1 MSTLENPMV
10 SQLQDEA
17 TPSSQLLALFFLLC
31 KTNNWIP
38 LLQAAQAVRQT
49 AVRQPIPDCA
59 YISSNLPPARHM
71 PLTTASKIVRA
82 SRVLAE
88 KKKKAAK
95 AKSKSKKGTNGEK

>member
-1 MSTLENPMV
+1 M
-10 SQLQDEA
+10 
-17 TPSSQLLALFFLLC
+17 
-31 KTNNWIP
+31 
-38 LLQAAQAVRQT
+38 LQAAQAVRQT

-82 SRVLAE
+82 SRVPAE
-88 KKKKAAK
+88 KKKAAK

>member
-1 MSTLENPMV
+1 
-10 SQLQDEA
+10 
-17 TPSSQLLALFFLLC
+17 
-31 KTNNWIP
+31 

-82 SRVLAE
+82 SRVPAE
-88 KKKKAAK
+88 KKKAAK

>member
-1 MSTLENPMV
+1 
-10 SQLQDEA
+10 
-17 TPSSQLLALFFLLC
+17 
-31 KTNNWIP
+31 
-38 LLQAAQAVRQT
+38 LQAAQAVRQT

-82 SRVLAE
+82 KE
-88 KKKKAAK
+88 KKKAAN

>member
-1 MSTLENPMV
+1 
-10 SQLQDEA
+10 
-17 TPSSQLLALFFLLC
+17 
-31 KTNNWIP
+31 
-38 LLQAAQAVRQT
+38 LQAAQAVRQT

-82 SRVLAE
+82 SRVPAE
-88 KKKKAAK
+88 KKKAAK